1 MKILKTSAFIL
12 LLSTFFVSC
21 QKEYSLENVFTPPGT
36 WQFNDDTKLY
46 SGNIDSAYI
55 ETTGTTKTLYLI
67 GKSSDGSQNFLMHL
81 YATDSF
87 TVGTYKASLFQSDFQ
102 YYNPSKTIY
111 EADQFIGEFIVT
123 LTALSNNNIT
133 GIFSGTSEDSTA
145 TIKPLTLGKFTARI
159 NLAGNGTGGGGM
171 GTATGTLGSSAGV
184 CAPITTAG
192 TYTQGVALTSTN
204 TATVQV
210 TVATTGNYTISTN
223 TINGVT
229 FSRTGTFSATGAQT
243 VILNGTGT
251 PVSSG
256 PQTFTVTFGGSTCS
270 FPITFAGTGGPAAGT
285 LSGSPA
291 LCTPVTQAGAY
302 IQGVPLTA
310 SNKIQVQANVTTV
323 GTYTISTNTVN
334 GVTFSAMGTFTTT
347 GLNNVTLTG
356 TGQPLNSGI
365 QNFAVTFGTS
375 VCNFSIN
382 FASDYFPTT
391 INSYWVYSKQGG
403 TSADSLKYT
412 VIPYALNLS
421 GNNYSTITIDK
432 VPPTGPDSLYYR
444 KTAGLYYENFNTQAT
459 FGFDAAGSPAN
470 VEYLFLDTT
479 LPVNA
484 TWNSPN
490 ITGTSSMVSYTIFL
504 KMTLLAKAVPVTIGT
519 FNFPDVMKVKYQ
531 YFITAAPGTPFF
543 TEERWFARNIGLIYN
558 SLNDGST
565 TDIYNIGRYQ
575 VN

>member
-21 QKEYSLENVFTPPGT
+21 QKEYSLENVLTPAGT

-46 SGNIDSAYI
+46 AGNIDSAYI

-67 GKSSDGSQNFLMHL
+67 GKSSDGTQNFLMHL

-102 YYNPSKTIY
+102 YYNQSKTIY
-111 EADQFIGEFIVT
+111 EADQFIGEFVVT

-145 TIKPLTLGKFTARI
+145 TIKPLTLGQFTARI

-223 TINGVT
+223 TVNGVT
-229 FSRTGTFSATGAQT
+229 FSRTGTFSTTGAQT

-256 PQTFTVTFGGSTCS
+256 AQTFTVTFGSSTCT
-270 FPITFAGTGGPAAGT
+270 FPITFAGTGSPAAGT

-291 LCTPVTQAGAY
+291 LCTPVTVAGTY

-310 SNKIQVQANVTTV
+310 SNTIQVQANVTTA
-323 GTYTISTNTVN
+323 GTYTITTNTVN
-334 GVTFSAMGTFTTT
+334 GVSFSATGTFTTT

-391 INSYWVYSKQGG
+391 LNSYWVYSKQGG
-403 TSADSLKYT
+403 TSADSVKYT
-412 VIPYALNLS
+412 VIPYTLNLS

-470 VEYLFLDTT
+470 VEYKFLDTT

-504 KMTLLAKAVPVTIGT
+504 KMTLLAKAVPATIGT
-519 FNFPDVMKVKYQ
+519 FNFPDVMKVRYE

-543 TEERWFARNIGLIYN
+543 IEERWFARNVGLIYN
-558 SLNDGST
+558 SLNDGT
-565 TDIYNIGRYQ
+565 TNDIFNIGRYQ